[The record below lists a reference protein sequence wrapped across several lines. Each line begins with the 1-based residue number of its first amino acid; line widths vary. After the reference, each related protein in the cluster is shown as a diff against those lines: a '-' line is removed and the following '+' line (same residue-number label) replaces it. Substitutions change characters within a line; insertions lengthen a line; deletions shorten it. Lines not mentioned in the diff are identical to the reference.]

1 MSVSDSDDSGSLNS
15 MLHVRASELYPKKV
29 LIETQESAS
38 IPSPFAP
45 LSGESIEHI
54 SRVTEGVLAVS
65 NYRVYFQ
72 RSGKDG
78 KGDFNI
84 PLGLIECVEIKELF
98 HIYFQCK
105 DARTYQWVTDAF

>member
-54 SRVTEGVLAVS
+54 SRVTDGVLAMS

-78 KGDFNI
+78 RGDFNI
-84 PLGLIECVEIKELF
+84 PFGLIECIDVKELF

-105 DARTYQWVTDAF
+105 DARTYQ